1 MIISSHLKLLRPHQW
16 LKNLMLYFPPF
27 LGGVLFQHGMFLRG
41 VIPFA
46 SFCCASSVAYIFN
59 DLRDREKDALH
70 PKKKDR
76 PLATGAVSSHAA
88 GLLILLLLLLSTAS
102 ALLVSVHFLF
112 FVLLYLLLSLLYSL
126 KLKEFPIIDIFCI
139 SAGFLFRLEAGGE
152 AFGIGITEW
161 LFLSVFLL
169 ALFLSTGKRLHE
181 KRMLGEGSGGHRT
194 ALAAYPQGFLEGT
207 MYLTGGAVLVTYTI
221 YVINRNALVYTV
233 PLCCFGLLRFMLRVK
248 SGEGGDPTESL
259 LHDRQLFIVGLA
271 WILMIGWAIYGWGGL

>member
-1 MIISSHLKLLRPHQW
+1 MIISSHVKLLRPHQW
-16 LKNLMLYFPPF
+16 LKNLMLLFPPF
-27 LGGVLFQHGMFLRG
+27 LGGVLFQQGMLLRG

-46 SFCCASSVAYIFN
+46 SFCCASSAAYVYN
-59 DLRDREKDALH
+59 DLRDRENDALH
-70 PKKKDR
+70 PEKKCR
-76 PLATGAVSSHAA
+76 PLASGAVSSHAA
-88 GLLILLLLLLSTAS
+88 ISLIVLLLLLSSAS

-112 FVLLYLLLSLLYSL
+112 FVMLYLLLSLLYSL

-152 AFGIGITEW
+152 AFGIEISEW

-181 KRMLGEGSGGHRT
+181 KRMLGDGSGGHRP

-207 MYLTGGAVLVTYTI
+207 MYLTGGAVLVTYTM
-221 YVINRNALVYTV
+221 YVINRHSLVYTV

-259 LHDRQLFIVGLA
+259 LRDRQLSIVGVV
-271 WILMIGWAIYGWGGL
+271 WTLMIGWAIYGWGGA